1 MTAGSTPSKYA
12 FDNNTVEAEN
22 QLRYIGETV
31 DSHTRATLKSIG
43 VAAGWECWD
52 VGAGAGTVAQ
62 WLAERVGP
70 SGHVLASDLK
80 PQHIPAR
87 DNLKT
92 LKHDVR
98 IDPYPSDGFDLIHAR
113 LLLMHLPAREEI
125 VHRLVSAL
133 NPGGFLVLSDWETDY
148 LDLVLDSP
156 DEAATGVFKKFLEI
170 CRAGSPA
177 AGIDTR
183 WAPRANSIMRKAGLT
198 EITTEIHAESWAGG
212 TGACLLHH
220 SNTIQLQSGLLNSGL
235 DEKELQKLREVLLDP
250 RFVISSHLM
259 FTTFGTLPG

>member
-1 MTAGSTPSKYA
+1 MTAGAAPSKYA
-12 FDNNTVEAEN
+12 FDNNTVEAAN

-31 DSHTRATLKSIG
+31 DSHTRATLKSIE
-43 VAAGWECWD
+43 VTAGWKCWD

-62 WLAERVGP
+62 WLAETVGP

-87 DNLKT
+87 GNLET
-92 LKHDVR
+92 LQHDVR
-98 IDPYPSDGFDLIHAR
+98 VDPYPSGGFDLIHAR

-125 VHRLVSAL
+125 VHRFVSAL
-133 NPGGFLVLSDWETDY
+133 KPGGFLVLSDWETEY

-156 DEAATGVFKKFLEI
+156 NEAATDVFSKFLKI

-183 WAPRANSIMRKAGLT
+183 WAPRANSVMRKAGLA
-198 EITTEIHAESWAGG
+198 EVTTEIHAGSWAGG
-212 TGACLLHH
+212 TGACLLHR
-220 SNTIQLQSGLLNSGL
+220 SNTIQLHSRLLGAGFQ
-235 DEKELQKLREVLLDP
+235 EEELQKLREVLLDP
-250 RFVISSHLM
+250 SFVISSHLM
-259 FTTFGTLPG
+259 FTTVGRLPA